1 MNIDQTSVPQSSGIV
16 LTEEDVS
23 IETTRTDSRQPATT
37 ERLSDDS
44 WQANGQNK
52 QNFQKN

>member
-1 MNIDQTSVPQSSGIV
+1 MVSLS
-16 LTEEDVS
+16 EDDVAV
-23 IETTRTDSRQPATT
+23 ETIAAANPVTTT
-37 ERLSDDS
+37 EKLADDS